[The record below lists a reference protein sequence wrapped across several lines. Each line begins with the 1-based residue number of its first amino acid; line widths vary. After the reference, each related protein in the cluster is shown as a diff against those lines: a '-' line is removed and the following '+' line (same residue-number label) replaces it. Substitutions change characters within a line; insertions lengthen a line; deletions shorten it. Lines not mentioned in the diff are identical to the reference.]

1 MLSRKYLSSLA
12 SVVVLGIIVAACAA
26 PAAPPPVVQTVV
38 VPQTV
43 VAQQTVVVPQ
53 VVTATPAPTKPA
65 PTAAPGSKTISVAA
79 TWGGGERDAFM
90 QVIDAFTA
98 KTKIQVNYESMRTDM
113 GAILR
118 TRVAGGSPP
127 DIALEPRPG
136 EIAEFARAGN
146 LVDLGTFISN
156 DDLQKAFGQAYID
169 LGKVDGKQ
177 VGILFKAN
185 SKSTFWYKPASFKAL
200 GVDTPKTLDDLWA
213 IANKYVAAGKTPF
226 AVGGKDGWPLTDIQE
241 NMLIRVAD
249 AQTYNDLYVT
259 HKVPWTD
266 PKVKQSLTL
275 FTKFFQPKYNPGGVQ
290 GVLGTAFVDSIGQVF
305 GTNPVAEMYY
315 EGGFVGVIATTD
327 INKNLKPGVDLDFFV
342 FPAADP
348 AIGTPVVGGGDT
360 AIMFKDSPEARQFMQ
375 YLLSKEAAEVF
386 AATNTI
392 TPNKLIDPNKFPSI
406 LARNEYQQLA
416 NAKVFVFDGSDLA
429 PSALGGDYEFTA
441 LQKLVQN
448 PNNVDQIATD
458 LENFA
463 KTAYK

>member
-1 MLSRKYLSSLA
+1 MLSRKYLTSLA
-12 SVVVLGIIVAACAA
+12 SVVVVGIIVAACAA

-65 PTAAPGSKTISVAA
+65 PTVAPGAKTISVAA

-146 LVDLGTFISN
+146 LVDLGKFISN

-185 SKSTFWYKPASFKAL
+185 SKSTFWYKPASFQAM
-200 GVDTPKTLDDLWA
+200 GVKPPTTLDELWV
-213 IANKYVAAGKTPF
+213 IADKYKAAGKAPF
-226 AVGGKDGWPLTDIQE
+226 AAGGKDGWPLTDYFE
-241 NMLIRVAD
+241 NLYIRVATP
-249 AQTYNDLYVT
+249 QQYNDLHVT
-259 HKVPWTD
+259 HKVAWTD
-266 PKVKQSLTL
+266 PTVKKALTL
-275 FTKFFQPKYNPGGVQ
+275 FTKFFQPGYNPGGTQ
-290 GVLGTAFVDSIGQVF
+290 GVLGTQFVDSIGQVF
-305 GTNPVAEMYY
+305 GTNPVAQMYY

-342 FPAADP
+342 FPQADAQYGAP
-348 AIGTPVVGGGDT
+348 IVGGGDT
-360 AIMFKDSPEARQFMQ
+360 AVMFKDSPEARQFMQ
-375 YLLSKEAAEVF
+375 YLLTKEAAEVF

-448 PNNVDQIATD
+448 PNNVDQISTD

-463 KTAYK
+463 KNAYK